1 MIFDLLANYKH
12 VTAICIFSVFLKSM
26 QLIYLEKKM
35 HRKRVKEK
43 PVSVLQGDEKFLN
56 KILSRNSSVG
66 RSMRVSSYGSSGQ
79 VPFEWEMKPGMPR
92 DPSTR
97 EIMSDDD
104 DDDDDDDETD
114 PPIFQPPP
122 PVVQLQSSLDRTKQ
136 GILISLPK
144 IGAGFWRKM
153 IWKKIKKKI
162 KKKKKVHQDSVDHD
176 QGGDCGHVFSNSEFS
191 NSDIADFRASVS
203 DSSSSTTSSALSSLH
218 SSHGHGNVQTSI
230 LKSFAGRFVKHFTAK
245 SL

>member
-1 MIFDLLANYKH
+1 
-12 VTAICIFSVFLKSM
+12 
-26 QLIYLEKKM
+26 M
-35 HRKRVKEK
+35 HRKRVKEI

-66 RSMRVSSYGSSGQ
+66 RSMRVSSYGNSGQ
-79 VPFEWEMKPGMPR
+79 IPFEWEMKPGMPR

-104 DDDDDDDETD
+104 DDDAVDEKEETD

-122 PVVQLQSSLDRTKQ
+122 PVVQLQSSHRHHSSLDHTKQ

-144 IGAGFWRKM
+144 TGAGFWRER

-176 QGGDCGHVFSNSEFS
+176 QGDSAHVFSNSEFS
-191 NSDIADFRASVS
+191 NSDIAHFRASVT
-203 DSSSSTTSSALSSLH
+203 DSSSSTTSSVVSSLR

-230 LKSFAGRFVKHFTAK
+230 LKSFAGRFVKRFTAK

>member
-1 MIFDLLANYKH
+1 
-12 VTAICIFSVFLKSM
+12 
-26 QLIYLEKKM
+26 M

-66 RSMRVSSYGSSGQ
+66 GSMRVSSYGNSGQ

-92 DPSTR
+92 DPSTI

-104 DDDDDDDETD
+104 DAVDEKEETD

-122 PVVQLQSSLDRTKQ
+122 PVVQLQSSHRHQSSLDRTKQ

-144 IGAGFWRKM
+144 TGAGFWRKM

-162 KKKKKVHQDSVDHD
+162 KKKKKVHQDGVDHN
-176 QGGDCGHVFSNSEFS
+176 QGGDTGHVFSNSEFS

-203 DSSSSTTSSALSSLH
+203 DSSSSATSSVLSSLR
-218 SSHGHGNVQTSI
+218 SSHGHGNVKTSI
-230 LKSFAGRFVKHFTAK
+230 LKSFARRFVKRFTAK